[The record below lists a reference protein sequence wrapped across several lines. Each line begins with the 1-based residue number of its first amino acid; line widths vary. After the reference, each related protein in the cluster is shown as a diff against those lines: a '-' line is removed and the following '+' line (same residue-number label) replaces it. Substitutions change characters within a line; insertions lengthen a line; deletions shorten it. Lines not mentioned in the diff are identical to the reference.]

1 MKAGLFRAC
10 SGEINQLLLEV
21 GKDVT
26 LLGQEA
32 ILAKTRNT
40 GKSAVKDYR
49 RQGLIPAI
57 VYGKDIDSTPI
68 SLEPT
73 EVKKILVKGMGHLHR
88 LKVEGAGLDDAVMV
102 QSIDRNPVTGQIV
115 HMDFHKI
122 SLTETLKIEIPIV
135 LLGEKQI
142 TNQGLILER
151 QLREITVECLP
162 KDIPDEFVVNVAEM
176 EHGET
181 LLAGDLEMPED
192 VTMVT
197 DPEEVIAVV
206 SVPTI
211 IEEEEEEE
219 EEEFAL
225 EGEEES
231 PEDSPEEDE
240 PEIVE

>member
-1 MKAGLFRAC
+1 M
-10 SGEINQLLLEV
+10 
-21 GKDVT
+21 
-26 LLGQEA
+26 GQEA

-40 GKSAVKDYR
+40 GKSAVKAYR

-57 VYGKDIDSTPI
+57 VYGKDIDSIPI
-68 SLEPT
+68 SLEPL
-73 EVKKILVKGMGHLHR
+73 EVRKILLKGMGHLHR
-88 LKVEGAGLDDAVMV
+88 LKVEGAGVDDAVMV
-102 QSIDRNPVTGQIV
+102 QSIDRNPVTGQV
-115 HMDFHKI
+115 THMDFHKI

-162 KDIPDEFVVNVAEM
+162 KNIPDEFVVNVADM

-219 EEEFAL
+219 EEEEFVL

-231 PEDSPEEDE
+231 PGDSPEEDE